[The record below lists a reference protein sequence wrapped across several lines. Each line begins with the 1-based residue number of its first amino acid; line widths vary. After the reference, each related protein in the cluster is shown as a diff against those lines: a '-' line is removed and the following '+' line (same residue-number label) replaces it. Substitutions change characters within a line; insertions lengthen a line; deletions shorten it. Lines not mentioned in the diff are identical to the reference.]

1 MSQVVTLTS
10 SGTKKS
16 RCPVHYDIEE
26 EQPEYC
32 PGKALPSEQLIHM
45 EEKHAAHNYHP
56 LPVVFAKA
64 KGNLNY

>member
-45 EEKHAAHNYHP
+45 EEKHAAH
-56 LPVVFAKA
+56 K
-64 KGNLNY
+64 